1 MLGLHR
7 QALQGKMLFEL
18 VTDPPDKVIQYLR
31 ACSRSRAMVLGSLTF
46 LAKDGQTCLC
56 RCEGAVI
63 RPWSPELTALIF
75 LRLKNRESASSRFI
89 LLNKKIDQLAKEIRE
104 RQRAEEERTQLLV
117 REQLARAEAERLNRL
132 KDEFL
137 STLSHELRTPSMLS
151 SAGLKSFV
159 PVR

>member
-1 MLGLHR
+1 MTPEQFLQFARLLPEPSLLISGDGQTLGANSPLATMLGLHR

-75 LRLKNRESASSRFI
+75 LRLKIENQPVVDLSYSTRKSINWQKRSGSANER
-89 LLNKKIDQLAKEIRE
+89 KKSEP
-104 RQRAEEERTQLLV
+104 
-117 REQLARAEAERLNRL
+117 N
-132 KDEFL
+132 
-137 STLSHELRTPSMLS
+137 S
-151 SAGLKSFV
+151 
-159 PVR
+159 